1 MGASES
7 AVALPVPLSAV
18 MGPGAHHQGDLSFE
32 GRVRVDGTFTGR
44 LYTEDVLEVGADG
57 LVDGEA
63 DVASAIVAGTVK
75 GRLRVREHLLIQA
88 GGAVLGLLDAGI
100 VELQPGGRIE
110 GEVRILGV
118 ELP

>member
-1 MGASES
+1 MAADAPYS
-7 AVALPVPLSAV
+7 AL

-44 LYTEDVLEVGADG
+44 LYTEGTLEVGAEG
-57 LVDGEA
+57 LIDGEV

-75 GRLRVREHLLIQA
+75 GRLRVRERLLIQP
-88 GGAVLGLLDAGI
+88 GGVVFGLLDAGI
-100 VELQPGGRIE
+100 VELLPGGRVE
-110 GEVRILGV
+110 GQVRILGV